1 MSRIH
6 ELYPRDLL
14 DNKQAAEYAGVAES
28 TIRQWKRR
36 GLLEPALP
44 SQGRGIPALYN
55 KPDLDEVKRKLAEAE
70 AEREAAWAR
79 EGHRAA

>member
-36 GLLEPALP
+36 GLLQPALE
-44 SQGRGIPALYN
+44 GEGKGVRTLYN
-55 KPDLDEVKRKLAEAE
+55 RPDIDQVKRQLAAAE
-70 AEREAAWAR
+70 AEREAAWAAA
-79 EGHRAA
+79 RAA

>member
-1 MSRIH
+1 MSR
-6 ELYPRDLL
+6 LYSFYARDLL
-14 DNKQAAEYAGVAES
+14 TPKQAAEYAEVAES
-28 TIRQWKRR
+28 TIRQWVHR

-70 AEREAAWAR
+70 AQRQAA
-79 EGHRAA
+79 